1 MSTWAVPSAGTGL
14 AYMSLHVSRARLHE
28 SSSSADYL
36 LGKSKGNGRKVRAL
50 RPLPLHMRPCSHAA
64 STFAQVDCA
73 FFWVLFHDPGRHPCI
88 LVEMNAPPTAK
99 FDCTCRRTKS
109 STRLRPT
116 SLGRHGRAA
125 ALPRRA
131 RFRLAPL
138 LVGSLWVIALF
149 RELQNPLPVLAVGSV
164 CVRAHRAA
172 WPYPPRASGVRHH
185 EHVATCYHS
194 LVKGKLMRL
203 YLERLHN

>member
-1 MSTWAVPSAGTGL
+1 M
-14 AYMSLHVSRARLHE
+14 HSRRDE
-28 SSSSADYL
+28 
-36 LGKSKGNGRKVRAL
+36 RA
-50 RPLPLHMRPCSHAA
+50 
-64 STFAQVDCA
+64 
-73 FFWVLFHDPGRHPCI
+73 
-88 LVEMNAPPTAK
+88 PTAK

-185 EHVATCYHS
+185 EHVATCYRS
-194 LVKGKLMRL
+194 LVNESDMPVLTGVCTAEFSVGYNKEQHRQTCRNTRCTPSRRFRRDLAVPIRYSTTAQVPWVHVNSLRL
-203 YLERLHN
+203 WCCPG